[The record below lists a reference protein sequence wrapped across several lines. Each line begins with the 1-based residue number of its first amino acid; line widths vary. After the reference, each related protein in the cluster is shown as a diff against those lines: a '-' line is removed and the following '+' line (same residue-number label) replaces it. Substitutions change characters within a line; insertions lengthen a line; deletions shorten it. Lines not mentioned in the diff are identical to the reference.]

1 VRAARALVLL
11 AAACASV
18 PAGAQMYKCVDKQ
31 GVTHYTD
38 SPLPGCKGKEVDIR
52 PLPSIWGEIKPR
64 DEDFAQQD
72 ADFKRRQNERA
83 TAEAK
88 ERAALEARCR
98 SLRREHAVLSGGA
111 PLARVN
117 EQGERVYVPD
127 EVRQQQLARVGE
139 ALRACP

>member
-1 VRAARALVLL
+1 MRAARALVLL

-18 PAGAQMYKCVDKQ
+18 PAWAQMYKCVDRQ

-38 SPLPGCKGKEVDIR
+38 SPPPGCKGKEVDIR
-52 PLPSIWGEIKPR
+52 PLPSISGEIRPR

-83 TAEAK
+83 SAEAK

-98 SLRREHAVLSGGA
+98 SLRQERAVLASGRR
-111 PLARVN
+111 LARTN
-117 EQGERVYVPD
+117 EQGERVYLPD
-127 EVRQQQLARVGE
+127 QARQEQLARVQQ